1 MSLTLFFYITRETA
15 LSFFVAF
22 LFFFFIFFVNQI
34 LLLAEQILSKNA
46 PFFDVLL
53 LIFFSLPSVIALAAP
68 FAALVGV
75 LLAIGRLSSDNE
87 IVIMRSSGLSYRIVY
102 LPIIALGIIISLLSF
117 FTNDVLLPAGTLE
130 FGRVYRKLILS
141 TPALQL
147 ESNSVKQLDNT
158 VIVTGNLEENE
169 ISSVLILDTTE
180 SGEDRIIMA
189 SKARLVEG
197 GRNYINLS
205 LKDAFIHSEKAGQ
218 RGDYEYTVSESLDYS
233 INQKEVMPPT
243 ASIGPKEMS
252 SIDVAKEIDKKEAN
266 LWEKRRNKS
275 KRLMNALLLAEPY
288 WQSAAL
294 HDNARERQR
303 SMEKLRNEMNGMD
316 DILNDRNLRI
326 YLLEFYKKFS
336 IPFGALFLVFL
347 ATPVALFSKKSGQ
360 SFTFAFGLLISVLYW
375 ALLLGGQTFGVR
387 LGYDPFISMWAPN
400 AIVFSAGFILTLL
413 KVLR

>member
-1 MSLTLFFYITRETA
+1 MSFTLFLYITRETA
-15 LSFFVAF
+15 LSFSVAF

-34 LLLAEQILSKNA
+34 LLLAEQILSKSA
-46 PFFDVLL
+46 PLFDVLL

-102 LPIIALGIIISLLSF
+102 LQIVALGVIISLLSF

-130 FGRVYRKLILS
+130 FGRIYRKLILS

-147 ESNSVKQLDNT
+147 EANSVKQLDNT
-158 VIVTGNLEENE
+158 VIVTGNVDDRE

-180 SGEDRIIMA
+180 NGEDRLIMA
-189 SKARLVEG
+189 SKASLVEG

-205 LKDAFIHSEKAGQ
+205 LKDAFIHSEKAGR
-218 RGDYEYTVSESLDYS
+218 RGDYEYTISESLDYS

-252 SIDVAKEIDKKEAN
+252 SIDVSREIRKKE
-266 LWEKRRNKS
+266 LSLQEKQDAKA
-275 KRLMNALLLAEPY
+275 KRVMNALFLAEPY
-288 WQSAAL
+288 WQSSVEY
-294 HDNARERQR
+294 DKTRERLRQLD
-303 SMEKLRNEMNGMD
+303 KLRNEMNGMND
-316 DILNDRNLRI
+316 LLNDRNLRI

-387 LGYDPFISMWAPN
+387 LGYDPFLSMWAPN
-400 AIVFSAGFILTLL
+400 AIVFFAGFVLTLV

>member
-1 MSLTLFFYITRETA
+1 MSFTLFLYITRETA
-15 LSFFVAF
+15 LSFSVAF

-34 LLLAEQILSKNA
+34 LLLAEQILSKSA
-46 PFFDVLL
+46 PLFDVLL

-102 LPIIALGIIISLLSF
+102 LPILALGIIISLLSF

-130 FGRVYRKLILS
+130 FGRIYRKLILS

-147 ESNSVKQLDNT
+147 EANSVKQLNNT
-158 VIVTGNLEENE
+158 VIVTGNVEDRQ

-180 SGEDRIIMA
+180 NGEDRLIMA
-189 SKARLVEG
+189 SKATLVEG

-205 LKDAFIHSEKAGQ
+205 LKDAFIHSEKAGR
-218 RGDYEYTVSESLDYS
+218 RGDYEYTISESLDYS

-252 SIDVAKEIDKKEAN
+252 SIDVSREIRKKE
-266 LWEKRRNKS
+266 LSLQEKQSTKA
-275 KRLMNALLLAEPY
+275 KRVMNALLLAEPY
-288 WQSAAL
+288 WQSSVEF
-294 HDNARERQR
+294 DNTRDRLRQLD
-303 SMEKLRNEMNGMD
+303 KLRNEMNGMND
-316 DILNDRNLRI
+316 LLNDRNLRI

-387 LGYDPFISMWAPN
+387 LGYDPFLSMWAPN
-400 AIVFSAGFILTLL
+400 AIVFFAGFVLTLV